1 MRVLLTTD
9 APSIELSASQTDF
22 VEHRLSAGSGSG
34 SGIDSALGS

>member
-9 APSIELSASQTDF
+9 APSIELSAFQTDF
-22 VEHRLSAGSGSG
+22 VEHRLSADSG